1 MKTKGTFI
9 LSEDY
14 EETGNDDGIGTT
26 SGCCG
31 HRLSQEDVYLLKPG
45 SFENNPE
52 FKFKDWNECFAVSS
66 LFMSAVSLVQRELA
80 PQTS

>member
-26 SGCCG
+26 SVVV
-31 HRLSQEDVYLLKPG
+31 DIDYLRKTFTVKPG

-52 FKFKDWNECFAVSS
+52 FKFKDLNECFAVAT
-66 LFMSAVSLVQRELA
+66 LFTSAMSLVEREFA
-80 PQTS
+80 S

>member
-26 SGCCG
+26 SVVV
-31 HRLSQEDVYLLKPG
+31 DIDYLRKTFTVKPG

-66 LFMSAVSLVQRELA
+66 LFMSAVSLVQRELS
-80 PQTS
+80 PVTS

>member
-26 SGCCG
+26 SVVV
-31 HRLSQEDVYLLKPG
+31 DIDYLRKTFTVKPG

-52 FKFKDWNECFAVSS
+52 FKFKDLNECFAVAS
-66 LFMSAVSLVQRELA
+66 LFMSTMSLVEREFA
-80 PQTS
+80 SVTS

>member
-9 LSEDY
+9 LSEEY

-26 SGCCG
+26 SVVV
-31 HRLSQEDVYLLKPG
+31 DIDYLRKTFTIKPG

-52 FKFKDWNECFAVSS
+52 FKFKDLNECFAVAS
-66 LFMSAVSLVQRELA
+66 LFMSTMSLVEREFA
-80 PQTS
+80 SVTS

>member
-14 EETGNDDGIGTT
+14 EETGNDDSTGTT
-26 SGCCG
+26 SVVVDIDYV
-31 HRLSQEDVYLLKPG
+31 RKTFTVKPC

-52 FKFKDWNECFAVSS
+52 FKFKDLNECFAVAS
-66 LFMSAVSLVQRELA
+66 LFMSAMSLVERELA
-80 PQTS
+80 SVTS